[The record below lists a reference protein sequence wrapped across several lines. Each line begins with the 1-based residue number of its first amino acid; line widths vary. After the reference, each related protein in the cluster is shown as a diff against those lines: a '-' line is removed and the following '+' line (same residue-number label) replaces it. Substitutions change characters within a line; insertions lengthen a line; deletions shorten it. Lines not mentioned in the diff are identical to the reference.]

1 MTTDGQKTLGD
12 MPLQDRID
20 LLLRTADIANE
31 VNMVGHPN
39 TFHACKQAIQ
49 KCRDWLDAKGI
60 APETLAEYVDADG
73 DANPWMQE
81 SLFEPNSSGLQSL
94 IFITMVVG
102 HVAHFSY
109 LRAGNAEKMSE
120 AVTEAGDN
128 ILESLVEYGGKY
140 GLNEVTS
147 RSR

>member
-1 MTTDGQKTLGD
+1 MTNGVEILKN
-12 MPLQDRID
+12 MPLSNRID

-31 VNMVGHPN
+31 VNMVRHPN
-39 TFHACKQAIQ
+39 TFYACRQAIQ
-49 KCRDWLDAKGI
+49 KCRDWLEAKGI
-60 APETLAEYVDADG
+60 APEALAEYVDADG

-81 SLFEPNSSGLQSL
+81 SIFERNSSGLQSL
-94 IFITMVVG
+94 IFTTMVVG

-120 AVTEAGDN
+120 AVAEAGDN

-140 GLNEVTS
+140 GLNELT
-147 RSR
+147 